1 MGAPAH
7 RDVTRPSR
15 EAIDA
20 AEQVWLA
27 ILKRRYPTYH
37 WVTRR
42 ARKIGLPAE
51 HQSPIQREDSMIDN
65 EGTIDL

>member
-7 RDVTRPSR
+7 RAVTRPSR
-15 EAIDA
+15 EAIEA

-37 WVTRR
+37 WGHPPSTT
-42 ARKIGLPAE
+42 AR
-51 HQSPIQREDSMIDN
+51 SQRDDSMIDS